1 MDPSYTVV
9 MSSLTRQV
17 IAALLIFCSLS
28 TQALALATLPCSV
41 GEKAPVPSRAGEH
54 HAEAISGHQ
63 HHDMMAMDLSVRTD
77 ATIMDCCG
85 DLGGC
90 DMAQC
95 LSAASAVDSVL
106 LATSPE
112 SAAPDYFLVHK
123 HVLNPTTV
131 LFKPPI
137 SL

>member
-1 MDPSYTVV
+1 M
-9 MSSLTRQV
+9 

-28 TQALALATLPCSV
+28 TQVLALATLPCSV

-77 ATIMDCCG
+77 ATTMDCCG
-85 DLGGC
+85 DLSGC
-90 DMAQC
+90 DMAHC
-95 LSAASAVDSVL
+95 LSAASAVDNIL
-106 LATSPE
+106 LGTSPE
-112 SAAPDYFLVHK
+112 SVAPDYLLMHK
-123 HVLNPTTV
+123 HVLSPATS

>member
-1 MDPSYTVV
+1 M
-9 MSSLTRQV
+9 

-28 TQALALATLPCSV
+28 TQVLALATLPCSV

-63 HHDMMAMDLSVRTD
+63 HHDMMAMDLSIRTD
-77 ATIMDCCG
+77 ATTMDCCG
-85 DLGGC
+85 DLSGC
-90 DMAQC
+90 DMAHC
-95 LSAASAVDSVL
+95 LSAASAVDNIL
-106 LATSPE
+106 LGTSPE
-112 SAAPDYFLVHK
+112 SVAPDYLLMHK
-123 HVLNPTTV
+123 HVLSPATS